1 MKLVVSVLLS
11 AAMLTAADLTLDH
24 PDPNAAGMSADILEH
39 IPLRMKEFVSE
50 GKTAGVVT
58 VVARKGQVA
67 SVETVGYQSLE
78 KKTPMRADTLFRIAS
93 LTKPVTCAAIMIL
106 VDEGHLSLRDP
117 VEKYLPEYKGLRM
130 NSCGTLAGF
139 NCAGRPPARPINIED
154 LMTHTSGLPSS
165 LDSAKGEEP
174 KTLAEL
180 VARGAKTELL
190 FEPGTEWNYSNLGI
204 DLLGRIVE
212 VIAKQPFDRFLRE
225 RIFEPLG
232 MKDTFFFVPPEKR
245 SRLASLYTYQ
255 AGKLILTDAD
265 WGEGHGQGI
274 PSPAG
279 GLVSSAL
286 DLLRFNEM
294 MREGGSLGGRRI
306 LSPAAVHLMT
316 ISHTGDMKAGWSPGV
331 GHGYG
336 YEVVRDVEGMFR
348 YSSLGTFCKGGAYR
362 TYEFVDP
369 KKELVGII
377 LMQRT
382 NGGDVDDEINSFM
395 QISAAAVTGPASN
408 RDN

>member
-1 MKLVVSVLLS
+1 MQ
-11 AAMLTAADLTLDH
+11 
-24 PDPNAAGMSADILEH
+24 
-39 IPLRMKEFVSE
+39 EFVDH

-67 SVETVGYQSLE
+67 SVEAVGYQSLE
-78 KKTPMRADTLFRIAS
+78 KKTPMRSDTLFRIAS
-93 LTKPVTCAAIMIL
+93 LTKPVTCAGIMIL
-106 VDEGHLSLRDP
+106 ADEGRISVRDP

-130 NSCGTLAGF
+130 NACGTLEGF
-139 NCAGRPPARPINIED
+139 NCGSGLPARPINIED

-165 LDSAKGEEP
+165 LDSEKGEEP

-180 VARGAKTELL
+180 ATRGARTELL
-190 FEPGTEWNYSNLGI
+190 FEPGTQWNYSNLGI
-204 DLLGRIVE
+204 DLLGRIIE
-212 VIAKQPFDRFLRE
+212 VVAKQPFDEFLRK
-225 RIFEPLG
+225 RIFEPLE
-232 MKDTFFFVPPEKR
+232 MNDTCFFLPAAKR

-255 AGKLILTDAD
+255 KGKLELE
-265 WGEGHGQGI
+265 GEEPQTGI

-279 GLVSSAL
+279 GLISSAA

-294 MREGGSLGGRRI
+294 MREGGSLDGHRI

-316 ISHTGDMKAGWSPGV
+316 ISHTGDIKAGWSPGV

-369 KKELVGII
+369 ENELVGII

-382 NGGDVDDEINSFM
+382 NGGDVADEINSFI
-395 QISAAAVTGPASN
+395 QISSAAAPVVKN
-408 RDN
+408 